1 MRRPPPIS
9 TPTSTLFPH
18 TTLFRCGI
26 GPMLRTLR
34 VPARTRDIL
43 KGEGIVNDP
52 IGALLG
58 AAIYAYI
65 TYAGVSR
72 DAVAIGFDIAAAAA
86 IATGLGVAL
95 GYAVT
100 TLFPRGYVPEFLMA
114 PVDRKSTR
122 LNSSH

>member
-1 MRRPPPIS
+1 
-9 TPTSTLFPH
+9 
-18 TTLFRCGI
+18 
-26 GPMLRTLR
+26 MLRTLR

-43 KGEGIVNDP
+43 KWEGIVNDP

-100 TLFPRGYVPEFLMA
+100 TLFPRRSEEHTSELQSLMRISYA
-114 PVDRKSTR
+114 VFCLKKKTTR
-122 LNSSH
+122 NKNHHN

>member
-1 MRRPPPIS
+1 
-9 TPTSTLFPH
+9 
-18 TTLFRCGI
+18 
-26 GPMLRTLR
+26 MLRTLR

-43 KGEGIVNDP
+43 KWEGIVNDP

-114 PVDRKSTR
+114 PVLRSAERRVGKECVSTCR
-122 LNSSH
+122 SRWSPFH

>member
-1 MRRPPPIS
+1 
-9 TPTSTLFPH
+9 
-18 TTLFRCGI
+18 
-26 GPMLRTLR
+26 MLRTLR

-43 KGEGIVNDP
+43 KWEGIVNDP

-100 TLFPRGYVPEFLMA
+100 KLFPRGYVPEFLIE
-114 PVDRKSTR
+114 PVLLVAVIGGYVLAGHQNTAHPLHPRTLKGGG
-122 LNSSH
+122 